1 MAETLTILLVVVAAF
16 GTLLYLIV
24 RPNPYSKM
32 TEEEF
37 EEDAKRGSTLGMAVL
52 GAERIL
58 RRREADYLIEEK
70 LRVNKDAASIGGEP
84 PENYLPSKDFPRSE
98 TK

>member
-1 MAETLTILLVVVAAF
+1 MAETLTILLMVLAAI
-16 GTLLYLIV
+16 GTIFYLII

-70 LRVNKDAASIGGEP
+70 LRVDKDAATAGSEP
-84 PENYLPSKDFPRSE
+84 PENYLPSKHSSHSE